1 MFNSIQRTLF
11 FLFLFQ
17 VIPSLGAVDPVRS
30 ASALETP
37 RLQARV
43 NDDAKLFSPEQARSL
58 EAKLE
63 AHEKKTSN
71 QIVVLTLPS
80 LEGEALEDFSV
91 RVGRE
96 WGLGQEKRNNGVL
109 ILVAAKERAIRI
121 EVGFGLEGALT
132 DAESSAIIRN
142 VIVPAFQQGDFYGGI
157 DLSVDAI
164 QTAVAGEFKAEPPP
178 NVSPRERP
186 SPNRFNEM
194 FSIGIILLVL
204 FSSFL
209 SALPVYVSGV
219 IGAIIGGAVGAWMA
233 GKVVLPIGVGFFLGM
248 LLSRLFRNSGGG
260 SRGGWGGG
268 FYRGGGW
275 SAGRG
280 LGSGSGGGFSGGG
293 GSFGGGGASGRW

>member
-1 MFNSIQRTLF
+1 MPNALRPIVLF
-11 FLFLFQ
+11 F
-17 VIPSLGAVDPVRS
+17 SLGLLFIGPAGPVRS
-30 ASALETP
+30 ASALEAP

-43 NDDAKLFSPEQARSL
+43 NDYAKMLSPEQAQAL

-63 AHEKKTSN
+63 AHEKKTGN

-109 ILVAAKERAIRI
+109 LLVAAKERAVRI
-121 EVGFGLEGALT
+121 EVGYGLEGALT
-132 DAESSAIIRN
+132 DAESSTIIRN
-142 VIVPAFQQGDFYGGI
+142 VIVPAFQAGDFQGGI
-157 DLSVDAI
+157 DQAIDAI
-164 QTAVAGEFKAEPPP
+164 QTAVAGEFKAG
-178 NVSPRERP
+178 P
-186 SPNRFNEM
+186 SPKKESPSPSRFNEI
-194 FSIGIILLVL
+194 FSTGLILLIL

-209 SALPVYVSGV
+209 SALPIYVSGT

-233 GKVVLPIGVGFFLGM
+233 GTILLPTALGFFLGM
-248 LLSRLFRNSGGG
+248 ILSRLFRSSGGG
-260 SRGGWGGG
+260 GRRGGWGGG

-280 LGSGSGGGFSGGG
+280 FGSGGSGGFGGGG